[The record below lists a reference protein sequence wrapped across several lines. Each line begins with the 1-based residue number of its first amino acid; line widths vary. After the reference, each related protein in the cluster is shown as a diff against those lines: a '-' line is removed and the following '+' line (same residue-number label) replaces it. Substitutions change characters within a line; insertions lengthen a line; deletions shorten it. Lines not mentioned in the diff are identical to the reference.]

1 VVLVIQVVVLL
12 QLVGQVLV
20 EQVELVVV
28 LAQSVELLVQQI
40 QVLVAAVVDFHNLVL

>member
-1 VVLVIQVVVLL
+1 
-12 QLVGQVLV
+12 VGQVLV

-40 QVLVAAVVDFHNLVL
+40 QVQVAAVVDLQNLVL